1 MSAFAAEVSLQ
12 TVEGT
17 LLGVDLLNR
26 IVMVRGDEAAWTFDV
41 PASCEILLNG
51 ERVKLRLLQPRDRVF
66 VTYRT
71 YRGGQSCCRA
81 LSVEACTR
89 S

>member
-1 MSAFAAEVSLQ
+1 MPSTAAEISLQ
-12 TVEGT
+12 TVDGS

-26 IVMVRGDEAAWTFDV
+26 IVIVRGDEAAWTFDV

-51 ERVKLRLLQPRDRVF
+51 ERVKLRLLQPRDRVS

-71 YRGGQSCCRA
+71 SRNRQSGCRA
-81 LSVEACTR
+81 LSIEACTR